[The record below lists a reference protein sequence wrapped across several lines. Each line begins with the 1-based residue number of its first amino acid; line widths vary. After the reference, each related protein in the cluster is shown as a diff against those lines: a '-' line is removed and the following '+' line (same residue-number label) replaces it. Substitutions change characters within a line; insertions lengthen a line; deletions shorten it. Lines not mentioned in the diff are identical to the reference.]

1 MKRTIIL
8 ALALIA
14 LVLTSCKKDPIGGT
28 AVQAASG
35 QWDVSRYFVT
45 TDGSLEEPLWMTD
58 GVNIYTFANRF
69 MMLTYN
75 NNTNDADK
83 LYLDDLGY
91 YYSWYIEDYDLT
103 IPLHMEFKVLANLDL
118 NALTFS
124 VAEAEDE
131 YEGIPIT
138 DLKGGIIK
146 DGAKKASGLPR
157 DSIWVSFKINDP
169 DLDAYIADPE
179 EGLGLDN
186 FDHFLITGVRH
197 TGFEKD
203 N

>member
-1 MKRTIIL
+1 MKRIFIITL
-8 ALALIA
+8 ALVA
-14 LVLTSCKKDPIGGT
+14 LVFTSCKKDPIGGT

-45 TDGSLEEPLWMTD
+45 TSGELVEPLWFPDED
-58 GVNIYTFANRF
+58 GSIVSYPNKF

-75 NNTNDADK
+75 NNKNEADK
-83 LYLDDLGY
+83 LYIDDLGY
-91 YYSWYIEDYDLT
+91 YKKWSDPDYGDIIALY
-103 IPLHMEFKVLANLDL
+103 MEFKAVLNLDA

-124 VAEAEDE
+124 ADEAENE
-131 YEGIPIT
+131 YEPVPLLNVQGAIVKDAAKT
-138 DLKGGIIK
+138 AGGT
-146 DGAKKASGLPR
+146 SR
-157 DSIWVSFKINDP
+157 DSIWVSFKIDDP
-169 DLDAYIADPE
+169 DIAAIIKE
-179 EGLGLDN
+179 ALEVEN